1 MKRFLVGS
9 MGRLASFV
17 TCEGD
22 TSISAKRMLDYL
34 LLIFG
39 LFLPPIAF
47 GGTYPDRPVTLIVGS
62 SAGSSIDFVARTYSQ
77 YLSEHLGQ
85 AVIVQNRPG
94 ANGEIA
100 TSVAARS
107 KPDGY
112 SLLIMGNNNLIQQE
126 VGRSQYNVLKDF
138 SPISLS
144 GRAPWVLSVSSTSP
158 FHSIKDVVDYGHK
171 EPGKLTYVSIGGG
184 SIPEFLG
191 EAFARSGNFRLL
203 PVPYSS
209 TSDAK
214 TDVLTGRVA
223 LWFTSLATV
232 LAMQKSGQVRALGVA
247 GESPPDEMKN
257 VPTMKQAGYESLDV
271 ESLYFFL
278 APTGT
283 PPEII
288 TRLNKEINNAQKD
301 QTVIKRLGLQGV
313 FPRGGDVGETTQAI
327 KNDISRWDAAIK
339 AAPKH

>member
-1 MKRFLVGS
+1 MKDFLANSIGC
-9 MGRLASFV
+9 LASLV
-17 TCEGD
+17 ACEG
-22 TSISAKRMLDYL
+22 TASVSARRMFGYV
-34 LLIFG
+34 LLIFW

-47 GGTYPDRPVTLIVGS
+47 GETYPDRPITLIVGS

-77 YLSEHLGQ
+77 YLAEHLGQ
-85 AVIVQNRPG
+85 PVIVQNRPG

-144 GRAPWVLSVSSTSP
+144 GRAPWVLSVSATSP
-158 FHSIKDVVDYGHK
+158 FHSIKDVVDYAHK

-191 EAFARSGNFRLL
+191 EALARSGNLRLL

-214 TDVLTGRVA
+214 TDVLTGRVT

-232 LAMQKSGQVRALGVA
+232 LAMQKSGQMRALGVA
-247 GESPPDEMKN
+247 GESPPNEMKN

-278 APTGT
+278 APAGT
-283 PPEII
+283 SLAIVN
-288 TRLNKEINNAQKD
+288 RLNREINNAQKD

-313 FPRGGDVGETTQAI
+313 FPSGGDVNETTQAI
-327 KNDISRWDAAIK
+327 RNDISRWDKAIK
-339 AAPKH
+339 AAQKQ